1 MSASS
6 LIFLFPF
13 VADCIFLSP
22 TVTLHHPLPSSPLN
36 YHCIS
41 TSHPPPLTAVPFL
54 FYPPP
59 VQIALPSLRAV
70 SLLRALRPRRVLH
83 VPLPREEP
91 TREPPPLHHGEGRV
105 RKLGPDPQRPLLPAG
120 LEARRREYQRERCFR
135 FSFSGRI
142 LSSSGDGRSETCV
155 CLCCRVHLPLLRL
168 IRTNETAVRRDM
180 LQL

>member
-59 VQIALPSLRAV
+59 HRAD
-70 SLLRALRPRRVLH
+70 RPPIPPCRIITTS
-83 VPLPREEP
+83 PPAPTSAPCTSP
-91 TREPPPLHHGEGRV
+91 TRGADEGATTASSRRRPCSQTGPGPSTSTSTSQTGSPPPTMPARTLFQI
-105 RKLGPDPQRPLLPAG
+105 LFFGPHP
-120 LEARRREYQRERCFR
+120 EFEWRREK
-135 FSFSGRI
+135 
-142 LSSSGDGRSETCV
+142 
-155 CLCCRVHLPLLRL
+155 
-168 IRTNETAVRRDM
+168 
-180 LQL
+180 